1 LALCDHDVAGAP
13 PGALELR
20 FGNERAAEPPPGRA
34 VADAAA
40 GKKSHLL
47 RCHFMLKMI
56 LVPRQARDKH
66 KESTQK
72 ERCVFLQIS
81 MHFHLAKTCDPKTMK
96 NCQLKQQYAGWAQQ
110 LWLTQLNQALGYKAE
125 VRVIDR
131 WAC

>member
-1 LALCDHDVAGAP
+1 
-13 PGALELR
+13 
-20 FGNERAAEPPPGRA
+20 
-34 VADAAA
+34 
-40 GKKSHLL
+40 
-47 RCHFMLKMI
+47 MI
-56 LVPRQARDKH
+56 LLPRQARDKNR
-66 KESTQK
+66 EITQK
-72 ERCVFLQIS
+72 ERFVCFLQIS